1 MLRAAAKN
9 HGTEAGGVTVVIDP
23 VDYSRVLGE
32 MDKGGN
38 TSYGLRLNWPAR
50 STPTPPP
57 MTAPSPPT

>member
-38 TSYGLRLNWPAR
+38 TSLWPAPGTGRQGLRPHRRL
-50 STPTPPP
+50 
-57 MTAPSPPT
+57 